1 LFSLVYKL
9 IFAYICVG
17 VKKMKHIYILLED
30 DLHQKFKVKCYMEG
44 KTITQTIKL
53 LIEKYVNNEIKL

>member
-1 LFSLVYKL
+1 
-9 IFAYICVG
+9 
-17 VKKMKHIYILLED
+17 MKHIYVLLED
-30 DLHQKFKVKCYMEG
+30 DLHQKFKVKCFMEN